1 MNEKNRP
8 NKANEKVSLEPAPEA
23 TVDANDAMMI
33 ASQRLS
39 QVRYVFIVQIEDGIP
54 TAHSR
59 AALEYSDAVLMG
71 WPDHNGATKF
81 ATPQPFQLEVVES
94 NMNSVERHL
103 RDFRDAEV
111 ASDTDQMADQ
121 LIAITG
127 HVARVR
133 KVYQPDFELPTFAEI
148 NRVIKEE
155 WNEDMS
161 KIGAVT
167 SRSSEQLREDI
178 KKKQA
183 EEKAQDN
190 N

>member
-71 WPDHNGATKF
+71 WPDHHGATKF
-81 ATPQPFQLEVVES
+81 ATPQAFQLEVVES
-94 NMNSVERHL
+94 NMNSGTPPARLQGRGSSQRH
-103 RDFRDAEV
+103 RPNGRPVDRHHRSRRPRA
-111 ASDTDQMADQ
+111 QG
-121 LIAITG
+121 IP
-127 HVARVR
+127 AR
-133 KVYQPDFELPTFAEI
+133 L
-148 NRVIKEE
+148 
-155 WNEDMS
+155 
-161 KIGAVT
+161 
-167 SRSSEQLREDI
+167 
-178 KKKQA
+178 
-183 EEKAQDN
+183 
-190 N
+190 